1 MGRTS
6 SGPSLRRRSPFCT
19 VWYVTIVAA
28 AVLMMSALVCIRSNP
43 MCLHPTFWLVAAF
56 AVSGELL
63 PVRTSRAVH
72 NQGTLISTT
81 FVFATLYEWGPWQA
95 LLLEAAATLIASV
108 LHRRPAWESVFR
120 SGAGTLAVGVSWV
133 TMLFA
138 GFPEGLEMAGQD
150 LHGADLLWVVPG
162 WVLWFVADTA
172 IESFVAR
179 TEDRRLYPTF
189 PADFWY
195 DVVTNAA
202 VLALA
207 PVVAVSL
214 HQSVWFLPVLL
225 LPLVVVYQA
234 ARLSLDEQHKA
245 LHDSLTGLP
254 NRKLLMDRLASA
266 TAPRRTS
273 ADDAV
278 VPAPL
283 PFVLC
288 LLDLDRFKDV
298 NDTLGHHVGDEL
310 LTLLARRIQGVLR
323 ANDVVARLGGDEF
336 AVYLPEIG
344 SSHQAVELAAR
355 IREALVEPFSLEQ
368 VVLEVEASI
377 GIAMYP
383 RHGTAAGELM
393 RHADVAMYL
402 AKELQSG
409 VEVYDPERDFHNTE
423 RLGLLAALRGALDA
437 GHLELHYQPEVSLET
452 GEVVGVEALVRWQ
465 HPTRGY
471 IPPDEFVPL
480 AETSGLMHRLT
491 AFVIDSALAQ
501 VAAWEAEGIVVTVAV
516 NVSSRDLHGPW
527 LARSVSESLA
537 RHRVPASLL
546 RLELTER
553 TLMAEHSRVLDTLM
567 ALEALDVEIS
577 LDDFGTGYSSMFMLK
592 RLPVSEIKVDRSFVS
607 MLAIDGEDASIV
619 RSIIDLA
626 HALGM
631 QAVAEG
637 VETAD
642 VWHQLVDLGCDTAQG
657 WFVSRPMDAAA
668 ATAWLRQRLADP
680 DLRPLVAEPGPVR

>member
-6 SGPSLRRRSPFCT
+6 SGPSFPRRSQFCA
-19 VWYVTIVAA
+19 VWYVTVVAA
-28 AVLMMSALVCIRSNP
+28 AVLTASAVVDLRTRTSS
-43 MCLHPTFWLVAAF
+43 LHATFWVVAAL

-63 PVRTSRAVH
+63 PVRTSREVD
-72 NQGTLISTT
+72 NQGTLISTA
-81 FVFATLYEWGPWQA
+81 FVFATLYVWGPWPA
-95 LLLEAAATLIASV
+95 LLLEGVATLFASV
-108 LHRRPAWESVFR
+108 LHRRPAWESFFR
-120 SGAGTLAVGVSWV
+120 AGAGMLAVCVSWS
-133 TMLFA
+133 TMLLA
-138 GFPEGLEMAGQD
+138 GVPEGLEVAGQE

-162 WVLWFVADTA
+162 WLLWYAADTA
-172 IESFVAR
+172 VESFVAR
-179 TEDRRLYPTF
+179 SEERRLYQTF

-195 DVVTNAA
+195 DVVTGAA

-214 HQSVWFLPVLL
+214 HASVWFLPVLL
-225 LPLVVVYQA
+225 VPLVVVYQA

-245 LHDSLTGLP
+245 LHDPLTGLP
-254 NRKLLMDRLASA
+254 NRKFLMDRLASA
-266 TAPRRTS
+266 TAPRRTA
-273 ADDAV
+273 ADRTGD
-278 VPAPL
+278 PAPP

-310 LTLLARRIQGVLR
+310 LALLARRIQGVLR

-336 AVYLPEIG
+336 AVYLPAI
-344 SSHQAVELAAR
+344 SSSRKAVELATR
-355 IREALVEPFSLEQ
+355 IREALVEPFSLER

-383 RHGTAAGELM
+383 RHGTAADELM

-409 VEVYDPERDFHNTE
+409 VEVYDPEHDFHNTD

-437 GHLELHYQPEVSLET
+437 HQLELHYQPEVSLET
-452 GEVVGVEALVRWQ
+452 GQVVGAEALVRWR
-465 HPTRGY
+465 HPARGY
-471 IPPDEFVPL
+471 IPPDEFIPL

-491 AFVIDSALAQ
+491 AFVIDTALAQ
-501 VAAWEAEGIVVTVAV
+501 VAAWHAEGMVVTVAV

-553 TLMAEHSRVLDTLM
+553 TLMAEHSRVLDTLV

-607 MLAIDGEDASIV
+607 MLAVAGEDASIV

-637 VETAD
+637 VETAE
-642 VWHQLVDLGCDTAQG
+642 VWQQLVDLGCDTAQG
-657 WFVSRPMDAAA
+657 WFVSRPMDAVA

-680 DLRPLVAEPGPVR
+680 DCLPLVAGRDPVR